1 MTNEINNFKSS
12 FNTTDWLD
20 LLLRDAVELKA
31 SDIHIEPQKETFR
44 IRIRIDGI
52 LRVYSNTDWSKFIN
66 YDELIQ
72 RLKILGG
79 LDIAESRLPQDGHF
93 EFTDKITSQKYN
105 IRISTMPT
113 ISKEA
118 VALRILNRNDLM
130 MKIDELDFN
139 HFQLETL
146 QHLIKRKGGCIV
158 VCGPVGSGK
167 TTLLYSIINEL
178 KNSTINITTLED
190 PVELVFPDIRQ
201 TQVNNKIGLDFAK
214 GLRHLLRQDADVILV
229 GEIRDEETAEIAIRA
244 SLAGQLVLTTV
255 HSYDSLGAITR
266 LHEMKIGKATLA
278 NSLTAIIACRLVR
291 NNCSYCLA
299 EYKPSSSLLKYYK
312 IRDADS
318 IIFKKGTGCDK
329 CQKTGYIGRKALHE
343 ILVIDEEMK
352 MWLIENLNYSQIK
365 QNLENKQFKT
375 LYDNA
380 IELVTKGLT
389 TLEEIQRV
397 LG

>member
-1 MTNEINNFKSS
+1 MADEINNFKSS

-31 SDIHIEPQKETFR
+31 SDIHIEPKKESFR
-44 IRIRIDGI
+44 IRLRIDGI
-52 LRVYSNTDWSKFIN
+52 LRPYSNTDWSKFIN

-72 RLKILGG
+72 RLKILAG

-93 EFTDKITSQKYN
+93 EFTDKITNQKYN

-113 ISKEA
+113 IYKEA
-118 VALRILNRNDLM
+118 VALRILNRTDLV
-130 MKIDELDFN
+130 MKIEELGFDN
-139 HFQLETL
+139 SQLEIL
-146 QHLIKRKGGCIV
+146 KRLIKRKNGCII

-178 KNSTINITTLED
+178 KNVSINIATLED
-190 PVELVFPDIRQ
+190 PVEYVFPDIRQ

-214 GLRHLLRQDADVILV
+214 GLRHLLRQDADIILV

-255 HSYDSLGAITR
+255 HSYDSLGVIAR

-278 NSLTAIIACRLVR
+278 NSINGIIASRLVR
-291 NNCSYCLA
+291 RNCPFCLEEYLPA
-299 EYKPSSSLLKYYK
+299 ESLLKHFNLNTPSR
-312 IRDADS
+312 IS
-318 IIFKKGTGCDK
+318 FKKGKGCEK
-329 CQKTGYIGRKALHE
+329 CQGTGYIGRIAIHE
-343 ILVIDEEMK
+343 ILIMDEDLKNWLIMNLDYDEMK
-352 MWLIENLNYSQIK
+352 RRLLQKGMN
-365 QNLENKQFKT
+365 T
-375 LYDNA
+375 LYANA
-380 IELVTKGLT
+380 LKVVTNGLT